1 MSTVPYRFEQTASA
15 AEVVARWSGLGAGEE
30 SGDKVAVAGRIM
42 LSRPQGK
49 LAFAELRDASGA
61 VQLFALSHV
70 TQDFDAFSR
79 LRLGD
84 WIGASGEVVR
94 TRRGELSVKVTDWVL
109 LARAR
114 RPFGDKWRGVTDV
127 ETRFRQREVDLW
139 ANPESRRT
147 LLLRSMLIRRMRE
160 RLWDLGFIEVET
172 PILHPI
178 PGGAHARPFVT
189 HFRALDMDVYLRV
202 APELYL
208 KRLVV
213 GGFEKVF
220 EIGRLFRNEGL
231 SPRHNPEFT
240 SLELY
245 QAYADYRDIMELVE
259 ELVSGLALDICGT
272 TSISYQGR
280 TLDLAPPWRRATMSD
295 VVREATG
302 LDVSVHT
309 PPETLARWAR
319 QAGIPV
325 EHGWGPGKLVLEL
338 YEKTTEGALWDP
350 VFVYD
355 YPKEVSPLARTH
367 REDPLLAER
376 FEPVVA
382 GRELG
387 NAFSEL
393 VDPAEQLAR
402 FEEQAAA
409 RAAGDEEAM
418 VVDTDYVRALEH
430 GLPPT
435 GGLGIGVDRLAML
448 FADAAHIREVISF
461 PMMRPERAGEE
472 AAGEEGAGEEGAGEE
487 GAGEEGARL
496 PSAPGQIV
504 EE

>member
-1 MSTVPYRFEQTASA
+1 MTTVPYRFDQTAAA
-15 AEVVARWSGLGAGEE
+15 AEVVARWSGLAAGEE
-30 SGDKVAVAGRIM
+30 SGDVVSVAGRVM
-42 LSRPQGK
+42 LSRPQGR
-49 LAFAELRDASGA
+49 LGFAELRDSSGS
-61 VQLFALSHV
+61 VQLFALDGV
-70 TQDFDAFSR
+70 TRDFDQFRR

-94 TRRGELSVKVTDWVL
+94 TKRGELSVKVADWVL
-109 LARAR
+109 LAEAR
-114 RPFGDKWRGVTDV
+114 RAFGDKWRGVTDV

-139 ANPESRRT
+139 ANPGSRRT
-147 LLLRSMLIRRMRE
+147 LLLRSQLVRRMRE
-160 RLWDLGFIEVET
+160 RLWGMGFVEVET

-189 HFRALDMDVYLRV
+189 RFRALDMDVYLRI

-220 EIGRLFRNEGL
+220 EIGRLFRNEGM

-240 SLELY
+240 TLELY

-259 ELVSGLALDICGT
+259 DLVAGLAADLLGT
-272 TSISYQGR
+272 TSLIYQGR
-280 TLDLAPPWRRATMSD
+280 PLDLAPPWRRATLTEL
-295 VVREATG
+295 VAEHTG
-302 LDVSVHT
+302 LDVSVRT
-309 PPETLARWAR
+309 PRETLFELARE
-319 QAGIPV
+319 AGV
-325 EHGWGPGKLVLEL
+325 EVERSWGSGKLLLEL
-338 YEKTTEGALWDP
+338 YEKTTEGELWDP

-355 YPKEVSPLARTH
+355 YPKEVSPLARVH

-393 VDPAEQLAR
+393 VDPDEQLAR

-409 RAAGDEEAM
+409 REAGDEEAM
-418 VVDTDYVRALEH
+418 VVDTDYIRALEH

-435 GGLGIGVDRLAML
+435 GGLGIGIDRLAML
-448 FADAAHIREVISF
+448 FADVAHIREVISF
-461 PMMRPERAGEE
+461 PTMRPERTEGTEKE
-472 AAGEEGAGEEGAGEE
+472 QDAAK
-487 GAGEEGARL
+487 AR
-496 PSAPGQIV
+496 G
-504 EE
+504 